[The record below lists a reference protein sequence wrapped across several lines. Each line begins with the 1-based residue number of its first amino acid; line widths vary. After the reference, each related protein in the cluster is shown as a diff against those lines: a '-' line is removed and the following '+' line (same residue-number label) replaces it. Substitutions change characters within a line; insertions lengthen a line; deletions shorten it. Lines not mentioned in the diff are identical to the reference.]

1 MTGSTARESFF
12 DDLSSDLD
20 SYFTGPIDATKSSRL
35 PYFMRIRG
43 SVLPGLILPM
53 LFVSAWCVWITC
65 IHKLVR
71 QLSIDSLLL
80 TVLGFLVGL
89 ALSFRSS
96 TAYERYND
104 GRKCWANLTLNVRNM
119 ARLIW
124 IHIREREGSD
134 GEDDVL
140 AKLTAL
146 NLLLAFCVAL
156 KHKLRHQPEYDY
168 KDLQGLIANIQSFA
182 KQAHRDGD
190 IPPRKAL
197 TTPQRISAYL
207 GITFFEKNP
216 IRRYKAYKKAGK
228 NHGNLPLEIM
238 TYLSSYLEMVV
249 QGGQI
254 PVPAYQSMAMAYLGG
269 MMDSLTN
276 CERISQTPLPL
287 AYNIVISQITW
298 LYVLFLPFQLVSK
311 LGWVA
316 IPGTLIGA
324 YIILGFA
331 AIGREIED
339 PFGDDV
345 NDLNL
350 DRYCD
355 SISLELDMILSV
367 APPKPSDFIQRD
379 DNYVMFPNMNEGY
392 SAWKSKGIEKIRAEL
407 KQKPLRHA
415 NPALA
420 REIRQSELRDR
431 DNALDKRQREE
442 EEREEAAVK
451 EEQLKKKK
459 EQAQMPADDSV

>member
-1 MTGSTARESFF
+1 MAGSTARESFF

-20 SYFTGPIDATKSSRL
+20 SYFTGPIDATKSSKL
-35 PYFMRIRG
+35 PYFMRVRG

-53 LFVSAWCVWITC
+53 LFVAAWCVWITC
-65 IHKLVR
+65 VHKLVR
-71 QLSIDSLLL
+71 PLAIDSLLL

-104 GRKCWANLTLNVRNM
+104 GRKCWANLTLNVRNI

-124 IHIREREGSD
+124 IHVRERDDSK
-134 GEDDVL
+134 EDDVL
-140 AKLTAL
+140 AKLTAM

-168 KDLQGLIANIQSFA
+168 KDLQGLIVNIQSFA

-238 TYLSSYLEMVV
+238 TYLSSYLDSAV
-249 QGGQI
+249 QGEQLK
-254 PVPAYQSMAMAYLGG
+254 VPAYQSMAMTYLGG

-311 LGWVA
+311 LGWVS

-355 SISLELDMILSV
+355 SIALELDMILSV

-392 SAWKSKGIEKIRAEL
+392 KAWKAKGIEKIRSEL

-431 DNALDKRQREE
+431 DHDLDKRQREE
-442 EEREEAAVK
+442 DEREEAAAK
-451 EEQLKKKK
+451 GEQQKKKN
-459 EQAQMPADDSV
+459 EQAQVPADDAV